1 MIDVA
6 LAGKGQSSRARWL
19 VSQKI
24 LNVEELETLPVGIK
38 PRTSHFRSPG
48 GKRETE
54 RERKEEQALDDIFLE
69 RARTDHRQT
78 AQQRATRATSERR
91 AGGAHMGFTERV
103 DTILN

>member
-1 MIDVA
+1 MFFNVCLRWRIRLGSGKLISALTRLAELRRGEGAVILIDVA

-48 GKRETE
+48 GK
-54 RERKEEQALDDIFLE
+54 
-69 RARTDHRQT
+69 
-78 AQQRATRATSERR
+78 
-91 AGGAHMGFTERV
+91 
-103 DTILN
+103 

>member
-48 GKRETE
+48 GKRERGGKKSKRSTISSSKE
-54 RERKEEQALDDIFLE
+54 REQTIV
-69 RARTDHRQT
+69 RQPN
-78 AQQRATRATSERR
+78 S
-91 AGGAHMGFTERV
+91 G
-103 DTILN
+103 